1 MRKETSV
8 ASMIGVV
15 STDNGVD
22 AVVIRSRLER
32 VLLEIGSPSAM
43 MTVNILPGLSID
55 KGKLIWSHT
64 DNGAVA
70 LVELLDAGSQ
80 VAFPI
85 DPDPEYT

>member
-8 ASMIGVV
+8 ASMISVV

-22 AVVIRSRLER
+22 AVLVRSRLER
-32 VLLEIGSPSAM
+32 VLLKVGSASTM
-43 MTVNILPGLSID
+43 MAVDILPGLSIN
-55 KGKLIWSHT
+55 KGKLIRSHA

-80 VAFPI
+80 VAIPI
-85 DPDPEYT
+85 DPDPEDT